1 MIKFSQEKVL
11 LLHKLITEETGGDP
25 NVRDIALLNR
35 ALESAFQTFDGQE
48 LYPTKEEKG
57 ARIGYALISNHA
69 FVDGN
74 KRIGM
79 YVLLT
84 FLETNGIKI
93 RPTVDDVARVGLAVA
108 AGEMQ
113 YEDLLEWIHDN
124 KSIIVFRANGIRK
137 QTHRAK
143 RPWVCFFA

>member
-1 MIKFSQEKVL
+1 MIKFSQDKVL
-11 LLHKLITEETGGDP
+11 LLHQLITEETGGDP
-25 NVRDIALLNR
+25 NVRDIALLDS
-35 ALESAFQTFDGQE
+35 ALESAFATFDGQE

-57 ARIGYALISNHA
+57 ARLGYALISNHA

-93 RPTVDDVARVGLAVA
+93 RPTNEDVARVGLAVA
-108 AGEMQ
+108 AGEMKYQ
-113 YEDLLEWIHDN
+113 DLLDWILEQE
-124 KSIIVFRANGIRK
+124 R
-137 QTHRAK
+137 
-143 RPWVCFFA
+143 

>member
-25 NVRDIALLNR
+25 SLRDVSLLNS
-35 ALESAFQTFDGQE
+35 ALESAFQTFGGVE

-57 ARIGYALISNHA
+57 ARLGYSLISNHA

-108 AGEMQ
+108 SGEMK
-113 YEDLLEWIHDN
+113 YEELLDWIIEN
-124 KSIIVFRANGIRK
+124 KV
-137 QTHRAK
+137 
-143 RPWVCFFA
+143 

>member
-11 LLHKLITEETGGDP
+11 LLHKLITAETGGDP
-25 NVRDIALLNR
+25 NVRDIALLNS

-84 FLETNGIKI
+84 FLETNGIRI
-93 RPTVDDVARVGLAVA
+93 HPTVDDVARVGLAVA

-124 KSIIVFRANGIRK
+124 K
-137 QTHRAK
+137 
-143 RPWVCFFA
+143 